1 MAESV
6 TPHPAIEAKR
16 EKESFAE
23 EHLRNVAQVHP
34 PYSYMN
40 TPSRGEHT
48 SFMRRHTIASAK
60 DTKTTRRTR
69 NFYAKTTIASANA
82 PPSHAENTHLLCEDT
97 PLQARKTHKVRDGL
111 TNTTRSANRCP
122 AKNMPTTLKNRAAI
136 FPEVQKNYKN
146 APTYGKLKAPL
157 SSHAA
162 KARARAA
169 DFFPKKR
176 VKRASNALKN

>member
-69 NFYAKTTIASANA
+69 NFYAKTTIANANA
-82 PPSHAENTHLLCEDT
+82 PQATRRTRIFYAKTHLCKREKHTKYAMD
-97 PLQARKTHKVRDGL
+97 LQIPREAPTDAPRKTCQPHSR
-111 TNTTRSANRCP
+111 
-122 AKNMPTTLKNRAAI
+122 I
-136 FPEVQKNYKN
+136 
-146 APTYGKLKAPL
+146 APP
-157 SSHAA
+157 
-162 KARARAA
+162 
-169 DFFPKKR
+169 FFPKYRRTIKTR
-176 VKRASNALKN
+176 LHTAS